1 MYIEI
6 EGHGVGNRDWL
17 YVVLTGNDS
26 VVQDAP
32 GGSTFQSNVVQWW
45 ANGTVLPYPGLCRRW
60 QVVSYLMPGHTRLSG
75 PPVPSQFN
83 YMFYE

>member
-1 MYIEI
+1 VFFGIQRACA
-6 EGHGVGNRDWL
+6 GVDVYRSTRLGCLGSVSSLL

-60 QVVSYLMPGHTRLSG
+60 QVVSYLM
-75 PPVPSQFN
+75 
-83 YMFYE
+83 